1 MTLRTFSTQRG
12 RLASLFF
19 AVAVVGSLAACG
31 GGGGGGDAP
40 APVAAT
46 PAPAVTPAPALPATS
61 ELVLTSATPS
71 KANGTMTTAASTFQR
86 ESNPGNASTSGGRP
100 FCTITVDKAANGT
113 STYVI
118 VVNYVQ
124 SNGEV
129 LNVAIDDET
138 FKRGPNYGGDLSA
151 PASSVVSVNL
161 ALKTISFNNA
171 LVEDTLIGTKATV
184 NGKLSFGVPGSTS
197 PCGS

>member
-12 RLASLFF
+12 HLGSLFF
-19 AVAVVGSLAACG
+19 AVAVAGSLAACG

-40 APVAAT
+40 VAAAA

-71 KANGTMTTAASTFQR
+71 KANGTMTTAASTFKR

-129 LNVAIDDET
+129 LNVAIDDEK
-138 FKRGPNYGGDLSA
+138 FVRGPNYGGDLSA
-151 PASSVVSVNL
+151 PASTVVGVDL
-161 ALKTISFNNA
+161 TLKTVTFNNA
-171 LVEDTLIGTKATV
+171 VVEDISFGTKATV